1 MTFENKYKK
10 LFEPITLAGTHFG
23 NRIFASPTGYQDM
36 DLDGKLAPTAA
47 YYYARKAI
55 GGAASVTVGECMVDS
70 ELGMGSPYH
79 GRLDRDYCHHPYALI
94 TAAVT
99 RSGAVPTAEL
109 SHSGMYA
116 NRWMDPPGIAYG
128 PVDCDDNGRP
138 VRAMTEKIIE
148 HTIRKYADAAAFAKR
163 CGFGMVMV
171 HAGHGWLL
179 HQFMHPVLNTRAD
192 RWGGSAIENRARLTV
207 AVLDAIRAKVGRN
220 FPIEVRISGSECY
233 EGGYDIDEGIAF
245 AKQLDGHA
253 DLIHVS
259 AGSHEV
265 EEVFTVTHPSMF
277 LPDGVNVRF
286 AAEVKKQIN
295 TPVATVG
302 ALADPEQME
311 EIIASGKA
319 DVLEIARGLLA
330 DPDIPKKARAGKSGE
345 IRTCMRCLA
354 CFSEL
359 MHTGQFFCAIN
370 PEIGREQEIK
380 LEMRP
385 AARKKVLIAGGGV
398 AGMQAALTCA
408 ERGHEVILCEK
419 ESRLGGTLLCEE
431 KVGFKQKLE
440 KYLRYQ
446 ERTVRE
452 AGVDVR
458 TDTAVTETYARDIEP
473 DAIISAMGARPVV
486 PKIPG
491 IDGENVLPAEDAYRD
506 PDKTGGAVVILGA
519 GLVGMELAI
528 YLSTLGKKASI
539 VEMADRVN
547 DGGNFQHMKAL
558 NVEIARYG
566 IGISLNT
573 KAVRITGEGAICESA
588 DGAFDGE
595 KLFAADTVVYAV
607 GQAPLSAEADS
618 LRYCAPEFY
627 EIGDCVRPRNIM
639 NATAAAFETA
649 RIVGI

>member
-1 MTFENKYKK
+1 
-10 LFEPITLAGTHFG
+10 
-23 NRIFASPTGYQDM
+23 
-36 DLDGKLAPTAA
+36 
-47 YYYARKAI
+47 
-55 GGAASVTVGECMVDS
+55 
-70 ELGMGSPYH
+70 
-79 GRLDRDYCHHPYALI
+79 
-94 TAAVT
+94 
-99 RSGAVPTAEL
+99 
-109 SHSGMYA
+109 
-116 NRWMDPPGIAYG
+116 MDPAGIAYG
-128 PVDCDDNGRP
+128 PVDCDDNGRV
-138 VRAMTEKIIE
+138 VRAMTEEIIE

-163 CGFGMVMV
+163 CGFGMVMI

-179 HQFMHPVLNTRAD
+179 HQFLHPVLNTRSD
-192 RWGGSAIENRARLTV
+192 RWGGPSIENRARLTV
-207 AVLDAIRAKVGRN
+207 AVLDAVRARVGRN

-233 EGGYDIDEGIAF
+233 KGGYGIDEGVAF

-286 AAEVKKQIN
+286 AAEVKKHVQA
-295 TPVATVG
+295 PVATVG
-302 ALADPEQME
+302 ALADPELME

-319 DVLEIARGLLA
+319 DVVEVARGLLA
-330 DPDIPKKARAGKSGE
+330 DPDLPKKARAGKSGE

-359 MHTGQFFCAIN
+359 INTGQFFCAIN
-370 PEIGREQEIK
+370 PEIGREQETK
-380 LEMRP
+380 MEMR
-385 AARKKVLIAGGGV
+385 AAAKKKVLIAGGGV

-419 ESRLGGTLLCEE
+419 GSRLGGALLCEE

-446 ERTVRE
+446 ERMVRE

-458 TDTAVTETYARDIEP
+458 TDTAVTEEYARGVEP
-473 DAIISAMGARPVV
+473 DAIISATGARPVV

-491 IDGENVLPAEDAYRD
+491 IDGEHVLSAEDAYLD
-506 PDKTGGAVVILGA
+506 PGKTGAAVVILGA
-519 GLVGMELAI
+519 GLVGIELAI
-528 YLSTLGKKASI
+528 YLSMLGKKATI
-539 VEMADRVN
+539 VEMADCVN

-558 NVEIARYG
+558 NVEIARHG

-573 KAVRITGEGAICESA
+573 KAVRITDEGVLCESA
-588 DGAFDGE
+588 DFGGE
-595 KLFAADTVVYAV
+595 KLFAAETVIYAV
-607 GQAPLSAEADS
+607 GQAPLSAEADA

-627 EIGDCVRPRNIM
+627 EIGDCVKPKNIM